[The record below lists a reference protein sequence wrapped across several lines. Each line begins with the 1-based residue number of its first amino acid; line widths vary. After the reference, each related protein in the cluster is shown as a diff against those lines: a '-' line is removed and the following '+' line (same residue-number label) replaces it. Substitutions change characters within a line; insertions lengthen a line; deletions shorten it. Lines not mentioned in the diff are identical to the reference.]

1 MPEYEYT
8 CTSCGKKF
16 AVSISISEHDKAKVR
31 CPKCQSPEIEQLPPH
46 VYVKTSK
53 KS

>member
-8 CTSCGKKF
+8 CTSCGNKFTLEMSLSQHEQKK
-16 AVSISISEHDKAKVR
+16 AR
-31 CPKCQSPEIEQLPPH
+31 CPKCKSPEIEQLPPH
-46 VYVKTSK
+46 VYTKTSK